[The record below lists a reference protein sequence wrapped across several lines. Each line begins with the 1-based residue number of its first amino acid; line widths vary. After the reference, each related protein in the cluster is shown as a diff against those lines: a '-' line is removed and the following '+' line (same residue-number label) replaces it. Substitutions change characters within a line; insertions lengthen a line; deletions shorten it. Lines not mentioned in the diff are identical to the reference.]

1 MKSSEDEC
9 NRNITPARGFG
20 LKLLD
25 CFGLDCELL
34 RVETLRKLLVEGGD
48 VIRLTVALLVFG
60 VFTPSVFA
68 QSLGGIESAEQH
80 EHRFRILSDWLE
92 MVKSAER
99 HYKNKNHRYGD
110 LGALFKA
117 HLLRGLVFEAD
128 PSAGVRSKAQLS
140 LVPNIEVTVSE
151 DGQHFT
157 AVIREHCVNI
167 NADDMGG
174 EWSVCCCWSPF
185 LHRDFDDS
193 PEGPIIAI
201 AR

>member
-1 MKSSEDEC
+1 M
-9 NRNITPARGFG
+9 N
-20 LKLLD
+20 
-25 CFGLDCELL
+25 
-34 RVETLRKLLVEGGD
+34 
-48 VIRLTVALLVFG
+48 RLTVALLVVS

-68 QSLGGIESAEQH
+68 QSVQWVESGEQH

-92 MVKSAER
+92 MVKGAER
-99 HYKNKNHRYGD
+99 HYKNKNGRYGD
-110 LGALFKA
+110 LAALRKA
-117 HLLRGLVFEAD
+117 HLLDGLVFESD
-128 PSAGVRSKAQLS
+128 SSAGVSGKVDTKF
-140 LVPNIEVTVSE
+140 VPKRTLFEVTVSE
-151 DGQHFT
+151 HGQHFT
-157 AVIREHCVNI
+157 AVIREYCVNV